1 MVIISKTLEKAIQI
15 TVKVKES
22 TYHNLVKYASKSGRP
37 LAEIV
42 RGFIDKGM
50 NIEGYKEEIDFV
62 RRSIREEIYTILK
75 PQTER
80 LIKLFLKGGI
90 AGAAG
95 YFLNAVA
102 LSEFVAPE
110 RQREFEEILTRS
122 KKLGVQYFKMPSE
135 EALNLLDNDNNI

>member
-1 MVIISKTLEKAIQI
+1 MVTISKSQEKTIQI
-15 TVKVKES
+15 TVKVRES
-22 TYHNLVKYASKSGRP
+22 TYQSLVKYAAKSGRP

-50 NIEGYKEEIDFV
+50 NIEGYKEEIDFI
-62 RRSIREEIYTILK
+62 RRNIREEINAILK

-102 LSEFVAPE
+102 LSEFVAPQ

-135 EALNLLDNDNNI
+135 EAINLLDRDNNI

>member
-1 MVIISKTLEKAIQI
+1 MSNISKTQEKTVQI

-22 TYHNLVKYASKSGRP
+22 AYQNLVKYAAKSGRP

-50 NIEGYKEEIDFV
+50 NIEGYREEIDFI
-62 RRSIREEIYTILK
+62 RKNIREEINAILK

-90 AGAAG
+90 AGTAG
-95 YFLNAVA
+95 YFLNAAA
-102 LSEFVAPE
+102 LSEFVVPE
-110 RQREFEEILTRS
+110 RQREFEEVLTRA
-122 KKLGVQYFKMPSE
+122 KKLGVQYFKMPSD
-135 EALNLLDNDNNI
+135 EAFDLLDGKHNI